1 MLTLMDDEV
10 LVWVERVAGFL
21 TQEYGLPPIAGRVLG
36 WLMACDPP
44 EQSAAQLAAAVG
56 ASRASLTTNLRLL
69 LDAGLVGKRPG
80 RGERTA
86 YYRVDDDAWQRV
98 IRRRI
103 ATLGSFRDIT
113 NAGIELLER
122 DGARAA
128 RVRSADAAFAWLAE
142 AFADAGEPE

>member
-1 MLTLMDDEV
+1 MGGEV
-10 LVWVERVAGFL
+10 REWVERVAAFL
-21 TQEYGLPPIAGRVLG
+21 TREYGLPPIAGRVLG
-36 WLMACDPP
+36 RLMACDPP
-44 EQSAAQLAAAVG
+44 EQSAAQLAEAVG

-69 LDAGLVGKRPG
+69 VDAGLVGKRAG

-113 NAGIELLER
+113 RAGIELLER
-122 DGARAA
+122 DGGRAA

-142 AFADAGEPE
+142 TFREAGEPE